1 MINWLWQSTLWLSTF
16 SVILLLSHPILLRYL
31 GARATYSLWLL
42 LPCALLLPLLPSLPS
57 NRSTL
62 VMQQL
67 LISPETLSNIAGKG
81 NTIFPILVMW
91 LVGFCCVV
99 AWCLFSYMAL
109 IRQLQSAHSFKIGK
123 LRCYRQHNTGP
134 AIFGFLR
141 PSVLIPSDFKQRF
154 TKKERHLILQHER
167 AHWQAGDL
175 HINLFALLLL
185 AVFWYSPMS
194 WLAYRRFR
202 ADQELACDAR
212 VLQHQTP
219 TVLVCYAN
227 ALLAAM
233 QSVSSAAQTNL
244 LSPHYGATKH
254 MTERLNNL
262 TRQKGLHKQ
271 PLILSLSIMIL
282 LAMSLQPS
290 TATQTAN
297 SATLTE
303 EMVTP
308 IVRIAPRYPAS
319 AAQQGITG
327 WVQLGY
333 TLDSNGMVEQPKVL
347 AAHPEGV
354 FNEEALR
361 AVSKWRYSPEHAG
374 KSITVELKFALDN
387 TTNK

>member
-1 MINWLWQSTLWLSTF
+1 MINWLWQSALWF
-16 SVILLLSHPILLRYL
+16 SCFALILLVNHGFLLRYL
-31 GARATYSLWLL
+31 GARTTYSLWLL
-42 LPCALLLPLLPSLPS
+42 LPITLILPLLPTIPS
-57 NRSTL
+57 NNSVL
-62 VMQQL
+62 VIQQWL
-67 LISPETLSNIAGKG
+67 VSPHTMG
-81 NTIFPILVMW
+81 NNQSLGNAIYYPVVIWM
-91 LVGFCCVV
+91 VGFCGVL
-99 AWCLFSYMAL
+99 AWCIASYL
-109 IRQLQSAHSFKIGK
+109 QLTRRLNANRGFTLGK
-123 LRCYRQHNTGP
+123 LRCFRLSNTGP
-134 AIFGFLR
+134 AIFGIFHPTL
-141 PSVLIPSDFKQRF
+141 LIPSDFKQRF
-154 TKKERHLILQHER
+154 TKQERHLILQHER

-175 HINLFALLLL
+175 YSNVVALLLL
-185 AVFWYSPMS
+185 ATFWFSPIT

-212 VLQHQTP
+212 VLQQTP

-262 TRQKGLHKQ
+262 TKQKGLHKQ

-297 SATLTE
+297 SATLTG
-303 EMVTP
+303 EMATP

-333 TLDSNGMVEQPKVL
+333 TIDSNGMVEQPKVL

-361 AVSKWRYSPEHAG
+361 AVSKWRYSPKHAG
-374 KSITVELKFALDN
+374 SSITVELKFALDH
-387 TTNK
+387 TTNQ